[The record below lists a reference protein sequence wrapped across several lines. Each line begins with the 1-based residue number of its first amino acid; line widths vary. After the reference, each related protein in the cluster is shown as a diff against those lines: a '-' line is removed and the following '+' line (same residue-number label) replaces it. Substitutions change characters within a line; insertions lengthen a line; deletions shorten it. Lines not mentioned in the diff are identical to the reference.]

1 MKDLLESLENCNEI
15 SELKPVLHALCTRF
29 GSISRLDVLPAS
41 QAGRRQALCFLRMQS
56 AEEEETLVRELG
68 IGRFGGALVVVVDL
82 LPRKTGVPTV
92 LRSATATDLHSQ
104 RSAA

>member
-82 LPRKTGVPTV
+82 LPRKGGVPAV
-92 LRSATATDLHSQ
+92 LRSVTAPVLQPQ
-104 RSAA
+104 RKAA

>member
-1 MKDLLESLENCNEI
+1 MKALLESLGNCNEI
-15 SELKPVLHALCTRF
+15 SQLKPALHALCTRF
-29 GSISRLDVLPAS
+29 GRVSRLDVLPAS

-82 LPRKTGVPTV
+82 LPLKAAQPVA
-92 LRSATATDLHSQ
+92 LRSIGACDQLSQ
-104 RSAA
+104 QGAA